1 MVTLA
6 ICDDDP
12 IHLKYTASLV
22 QKELLSSELSLAL
35 YSAPKGLLA
44 SIREGSYCPDIVI
57 LDIELGQENGIQV
70 AREINIALPSCSI
83 IFLTGHP
90 NYAPACYETK
100 HVWFVLKESAEEY
113 LGQALRRAIA
123 SSENDSSVIELHV
136 KSGGKRFSL
145 LLGSVLYLDSVV
157 RKTQIVCTD
166 TAYTVPGRP
175 SDLLSANKA
184 ASPYFIRCH
193 QGYWVNLRHV
203 HALEKNEFVLT
214 DGSRIPISRSYR
226 EEARRQFFQRF
237 QSVPSI

>member
-90 NYAPACYETK
+90 NYAPACYETSTALPEK
-100 HVWFVLKESAEEY
+100 HRSSARTPY
-113 LGQALRRAIA
+113 IRYPADRPTFFPRIKPPPPISSAVIRAI
-123 SSENDSSVIELHV
+123 
-136 KSGGKRFSL
+136 G
-145 LLGSVLYLDSVV
+145 
-157 RKTQIVCTD
+157 
-166 TAYTVPGRP
+166 
-175 SDLLSANKA
+175 
-184 ASPYFIRCH
+184 
-193 QGYWVNLRHV
+193 
-203 HALEKNEFVLT
+203 
-214 DGSRIPISRSYR
+214 
-226 EEARRQFFQRF
+226 
-237 QSVPSI
+237 

>member
-145 LLGSVLYLDSVV
+145 LLGSVLYLDSVA

-166 TAYTVPGRP
+166 TVYTVPGRP

-203 HALEKNEFVLT
+203 HALEKNEVVLT